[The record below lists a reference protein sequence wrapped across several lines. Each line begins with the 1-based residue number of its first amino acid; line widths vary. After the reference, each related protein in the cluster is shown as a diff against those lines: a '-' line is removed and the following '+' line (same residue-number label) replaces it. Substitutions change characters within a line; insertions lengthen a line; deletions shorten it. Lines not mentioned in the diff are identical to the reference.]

1 MDKKTMV
8 VFPAAAL
15 PYLLEEAYRKGW
27 NEHSGRPAAG
37 SMITGEITEEQVKSW
52 PKKITPYMEEIGLKL
67 KTIKDLE
74 EFFDEE
80 EVQVT
85 LTALKYDPEAK
96 QEVYRDHLKR
106 LFRKFI
112 NQNQQNG

>member
-1 MDKKTMV
+1 MV

-15 PYLLEEAYRKGW
+15 PYLLEEAYRQGW
-27 NEHSGRPAAG
+27 NDHSGRPDVG
-37 SMITGEITEEQVKSW
+37 SKILGEMTEEQVKDWS
-52 PKKITPYMEEIGLKL
+52 KKILPFMEKIGLKL
-67 KTIKDLE
+67 KTVKDLE
-74 EFFDEE
+74 EFFAEE
-80 EVQVT
+80 DVQVA
-85 LTALKYDPEAK
+85 LTALRYDPEAK